1 MSKFNEIIEKSENYR
16 SLLFSITGCEV
27 NWQNIDLTIF
37 DFRSTIQAS
46 SREGDRKRPG
56 TEGRKMRPCK
66 RGNEP
71 SVQGQ

>member
-16 SLLFSITGCEV
+16 PLLFSITGCEV

-56 TEGRKMRPCK
+56 TE
-66 RGNEP
+66 
-71 SVQGQ
+71 